1 MDSKDDIVNSKSEYM
16 ANNIVKLT
24 IEEVVFQKKKKVRI
38 EKKVDR
44 IERELIENF
53 RKSRSVRKNKEKHPI
68 D

>member
-38 EKKVDR
+38 EKQVDR
-44 IERELIENF
+44 IEREL
-53 RKSRSVRKNKEKHPI
+53 SVRKNKEKHPI